1 MRVRFSDLAINDQ
14 EIAMLRRVH
23 VYACSLRELEPESVD
38 GAEVGK
44 MLFHLYQQGVR
55 RETALMRML
64 TTGEAV
70 PGVGSG

>member
-1 MRVRFSDLAINDQ
+1 MQMRFSDLAIDDH

-23 VYACSLRELEPESVD
+23 LHACSMRELEPESLA

-55 RETALMRML
+55 SETALMRML
-64 TTGEAV
+64 STGEAV
-70 PGVGSG
+70 PGVGAR